1 VAEEEFNF
9 EAEFALLDIGATSS
23 MLRTGNVRPTLLAF
37 TAEAGVEAIALDW
50 DEEGGDPAVRKAF
63 EEARRYARD
72 LRPVA
77 YALIV
82 HFRLDSRELE
92 PRYYL
97 PGAPST
103 PTSDYLGLALMAEDG
118 NARSVLYP
126 VRRTGGNIS
135 FGMPTV
141 VADQAMDWCPIG
153 DLWGNPFCV
162 GDLVRFRHRERAIDP
177 ATPLWQSIVEL
188 TRLRMHEDQANADE
202 YMSFLDDLRNGIF
215 VVAGRPDSDLGRV
228 LLRPRTNFNPI
239 GTLNVDASRLLL
251 TDSQP
256 AEVDKVSTD
265 KVVA

>member
-50 DEEGGDPAVRKAF
+50 NEEGGDAAVHKAF

-82 HFRLDSRELE
+82 HIYLDNQNESLRF
-92 PRYYL
+92 YL
-97 PGAPST
+97 PGSA
-103 PTSDYLGLALMAEDG
+103 TSASNDFLGLAMFAEDG
-118 NARSVLYP
+118 SARSVLYP
-126 VRRTGGNIS
+126 VRRTGGHIS

-141 VADQAMDWCPIG
+141 VADQ
-153 DLWGNPFCV
+153 
-162 GDLVRFRHRERAIDP
+162 FRHRERAIDP
-177 ATPLWQSIVEL
+177 TTPLWQAIVEL

-215 VVAGRPDSDLGRV
+215 VVAGRPEDDLGRA
-228 LLRPRTNFNPI
+228 LLRPRTSFNPI

-251 TDSQP
+251 TDSSP
-256 AEVDKVSTD
+256 AEVDKV
-265 KVVA
+265 VA